1 MARASTQG
9 ARGFNGLSNS
19 INRTGR
25 SALTAE
31 RRVKRLAKTV
41 WALRTLGGGVTSLG
55 ISGLGS
61 GYPLVMGIKQFAD
74 YEDALISIRKVWT
87 GSQQDYEK
95 IVVSLRK
102 LNQQIPLSRSAIAG
116 LMEEGIRAKVS
127 KTDNPDEYIDFT
139 RLAAKFMVAFN
150 LSASE
155 APQILAKLKSQL
167 GLTTKEFEE
176 FGDTLNTVANSFS
189 TNEREM
195 LEGMKRVGGLA
206 KSLAGMQGV
215 KDASAILGAQMA
227 AGTPKEVSA
236 TGLRT
241 LIARL
246 STQPATTKKAL
257 RNLGLDAKQIK
268 KDLPADLFGTIYKVL
283 YEISKLKPEE
293 RAGTLSL
300 LAGMKS
306 FDAFSRLL
314 SRADLL
320 KEVKEVVE
328 GQFRLTMS
336 SEFERRI
343 KGLNSLFQITKN
355 ILADTSDSIVKQW
368 RPQIA
373 STLAS
378 VQNWAKSVDGSK
390 LLAWAAGILA
400 IFSALSLVIVPLG
413 VFVFAAKALIPALM
427 LLASPISILVGAVI
441 GLGIALGGVD
451 LSKTISELQRFKSQI
466 SSSWNTSELK
476 TVIDYL
482 GTISDKIGS
491 QLPSVLS
498 ALASDNPLAK
508 MFREALNIVT
518 EILGSISKLPD
529 FILNPG
535 KAIKGMSTWLGEKA
549 MSAAKSVA
557 GIKLPKPPTLRDPK
571 VYANPMDG
579 GSLAKAQADKQM
591 ALKVQTDTNVKV
603 DGPSVITLKLPNGAV
618 AGTINLTTSSD
629 KGRTQID
636 SAALVAP

>member
-61 GYPLVMGIKQFAD
+61 GYPLVMGVKQFAD

-150 LSASE
+150 LNASE

-227 AGTPKEVSA
+227 AGTPKEVAA

-320 KEVKEVVE
+320 KEVKDVVE

-373 STLAS
+373 SALAS

-390 LLAWAAGILA
+390 MLAWAAGILA
-400 IFSALSLVIVPLG
+400 VFSALSLVIVPLG

-427 LLASPISILVGAVI
+427 LLASPVSILAGALI
-441 GLGIALGGVD
+441 GLSIAFGGVD

-466 SSSWNTSELK
+466 SSSWNASELK
-476 TVIDYL
+476 AVVDYL

-508 MFREALNIVT
+508 MFREALNVVT

-535 KAIKGMSTWLGEKA
+535 KAIKGMSSWLGEKA

-557 GIKLPKPPTLRDPK
+557 GIELPKLPTLRDPK

-591 ALKVQTDTNVKV
+591 ALKVQTDNQVTI
-603 DGPSVITLKLPNGAV
+603 DAPGTIILKLPDGTV
-618 AGTINLTTSSD
+618 AGRIPLKGSVVSKGVTTPD
-629 KGRTQID
+629 AVG
-636 SAALVAP
+636 P